1 MSNNLTDKL
10 TKQPLRNKW
19 NGGTPRESL
28 CDLQNGREQNQSAL
42 FLTDGDSER
51 TFLMENLTCLDLSM
65 KQALEIQKKT
75 AVKLRSGI
83 DCQKWS
89 GLEYRIILQY
99 STQNL
104 DRNEN
109 TFNLRYHHRP
119 TKSELRA
126 RLVEIKF
133 YGNRVYFFSAIMHEF
148 LADSKQVNKLSK
160 RPVSWLLSLIT
171 YVHPVVLCH
180 FIHIIDHPY

>member
-1 MSNNLTDKL
+1 M
-10 TKQPLRNKW
+10 KW
-19 NGGTPRESL
+19 WNASRVLMRP
-28 CDLQNGREQNQSAL
+28 
-42 FLTDGDSER
+42 SER
-51 TFLMENLTCLDLSM
+51 KRAEPVCFVSHWRWQWAHFLNGKPHVSGFIYETGIGNS
-65 KQALEIQKKT
+65 EKT

-89 GLEYRIILQY
+89 GLEYWIILQY